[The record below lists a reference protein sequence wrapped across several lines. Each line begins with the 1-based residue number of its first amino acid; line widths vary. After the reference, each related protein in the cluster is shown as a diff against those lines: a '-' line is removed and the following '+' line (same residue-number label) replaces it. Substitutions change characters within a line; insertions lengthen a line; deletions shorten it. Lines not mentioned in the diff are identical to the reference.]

1 MFSLIVSPVQ
11 VFLSCEEDL
20 AGEQGGACGK
30 VFAPTVVG

>member
-1 MFSLIVSPVQ
+1 MFPLVVNPLQ
-11 VFLSCEEDL
+11 VFRSHKEDL

>member
-1 MFSLIVSPVQ
+1 MFPLIVSSVQ
-11 VFLSCEEDL
+11 VFRSRGEYL